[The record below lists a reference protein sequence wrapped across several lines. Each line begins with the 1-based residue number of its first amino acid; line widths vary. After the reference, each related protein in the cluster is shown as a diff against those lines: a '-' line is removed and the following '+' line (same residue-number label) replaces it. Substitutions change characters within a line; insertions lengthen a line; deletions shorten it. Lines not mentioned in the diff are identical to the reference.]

1 MDAKNLGN
9 GRQNHEKST
18 MTEDA
23 WSRDQET
30 LQRFADSDI
39 TVSPVNSHESGDVNM
54 EAAISAEDV
63 LRAGGFGAK
72 DDIGSLLPTAV
83 DSTDFEASL
92 RDARDFEGE
101 SEKPSH
107 PGLGYKANET
117 DSGGKPSDVQQQQ
130 QQQ

>member
-1 MDAKNLGN
+1 MDAKNFGN
-9 GRQNHEKST
+9 GQQTQQKST
-18 MTEDA
+18 ITEDA
-23 WSRDQET
+23 PSRDQET
-30 LQRFADSDI
+30 MQQLVGSDI
-39 TVSPVNSHESGDVNM
+39 AVSPVNSHESGDVNM

-72 DDIGSLLPTAV
+72 DDISSLLPTAI

-92 RDARDFEGE
+92 RDARDFEGV

-117 DSGGKPSDVQQQQ
+117 DSGGKPADVQRQQ
-130 QQQ
+130 

>member
-1 MDAKNLGN
+1 MDAKNFGN
-9 GRQNHEKST
+9 GQQSQEKST
-18 MTEDA
+18 TEGVP
-23 WSRDQET
+23 SHDQAT
-30 LQRFADSDI
+30 SQQFADSDI
-39 TVSPVNSHESGDVNM
+39 NVRPVNTHESGDVNM

-92 RDARDFEGE
+92 RDAREFEGE

-107 PGLGYKANET
+107 PGLGYKPNET
-117 DSGGKPSDVQQQQ
+117 DSGGKLSNVQQQ
-130 QQQ
+130 